1 LVLFALAAIT
11 GHLNPASGEDCVKG
25 HIPEKSI
32 EDVQKEHTDQ
42 LLSLRGVVGTAIGE
56 CDGKPC
62 IKVLVI
68 KRTED
73 LMRRIPPA
81 LDGFPVVMEE
91 TGEIRPLRPD

>member
-1 LVLFALAAIT
+1 
-11 GHLNPASGEDCVKG
+11 LNPASGEDRVKK
-25 HIPEKSI
+25 HIPENSI
-32 EDVQKEHTDQ
+32 EDVQKEHADQ

-68 KRTED
+68 KRTEA
-73 LMRRIPPA
+73 LAKRIPSA
-81 LDGFPVVMEE
+81 LDGFPVVIEE